1 MTVPLE
7 ARAIA
12 ASLIKRRHKKN
23 ISFFSVDVDTGV
35 SNDRYQNNN
44 NNNLTNVVKVNN
56 SEQLKDFIVSFL
68 EENSPPE
75 ASSSNADIINLERS
89 QFTTNDYWRNE
100 DYETETPQMNY
111 NDKEISLVESKALS
125 KLDQIRAKLSSFLQA
140 SQNDTS
146 QPKGFI
152 DDIENAGVDKSK
164 MRQAMDS
171 SEYDDDMIASY
182 GDGDGLQQQEET
194 QIVEVIHLEIT
205 KNSTT
210 FKLN

>member
-1 MTVPLE
+1 MD
-7 ARAIA
+7 A
-12 ASLIKRRHKKN
+12 
-23 ISFFSVDVDTGV
+23 DTGV
-35 SNDRYQNNN
+35 SNDRYQNSNN

-75 ASSSNADIINLERS
+75 ANNADIINLERS
-89 QFTTNDYWRNE
+89 SSQFTTHDYWPNE
-100 DYETETPQMNY
+100 NYETETPQMSNNY

-152 DDIENAGVDKSK
+152 DDLENAGNVESK

-182 GDGDGLQQQEET
+182 SEGDGLQQQEET
-194 QIVEVIHLEIT
+194 QIVEVIHLVIIGIFLQSYTPSDYFEM
-205 KNSTT
+205 K
-210 FKLN
+210 

>member
-1 MTVPLE
+1 MD
-7 ARAIA
+7 A
-12 ASLIKRRHKKN
+12 
-23 ISFFSVDVDTGV
+23 DTGV
-35 SNDRYQNNN
+35 SNDRYQNSNN

-75 ASSSNADIINLERS
+75 ANNADIINLERS
-89 QFTTNDYWRNE
+89 SSQFTTHDYWPNE
-100 DYETETPQMNY
+100 NYETETPQMSNNY

-152 DDIENAGVDKSK
+152 DDMENAGNVESK

-182 GDGDGLQQQEET
+182 SEGDGLQQQEET
-194 QIVEVIHLEIT
+194 QIVEVIYSIIT
-205 KNSTT
+205 ILS
-210 FKLN
+210 

>member
-1 MTVPLE
+1 M
-7 ARAIA
+7 
-12 ASLIKRRHKKN
+12 
-23 ISFFSVDVDTGV
+23 DVDTGV
-35 SNDRYQNNN
+35 SNDRYQNSNN

-75 ASSSNADIINLERS
+75 ANNADIINLERS
-89 QFTTNDYWRNE
+89 SSQFTTHDYWPNE
-100 DYETETPQMNY
+100 NYETETPQMSNNY

-152 DDIENAGVDKSK
+152 DDMENAGNVESK

-182 GDGDGLQQQEET
+182 SEGDGLQQQEET
-194 QIVEVIHLEIT
+194 QIVEVIIGIFYYNTIPLVIIL
-205 KNSTT
+205 K
-210 FKLN
+210 

>member
-1 MTVPLE
+1 M
-7 ARAIA
+7 
-12 ASLIKRRHKKN
+12 
-23 ISFFSVDVDTGV
+23 DVDTGV
-35 SNDRYQNNN
+35 SNDRYQNSNN

-75 ASSSNADIINLERS
+75 ANNADIINLERS
-89 QFTTNDYWRNE
+89 SSQFTTYDYWPNE
-100 DYETETPQMNY
+100 NYETETPQMSNNY

-152 DDIENAGVDKSK
+152 DDLENAGNVESK

-182 GDGDGLQQQEET
+182 SEGDGLQQQEET
-194 QIVEVIHLEIT
+194 QIVEVIHLVIIGIFYYNPIPPLIIL
-205 KNSTT
+205 K
-210 FKLN
+210 

>member
-1 MTVPLE
+1 MKKIKLE
-7 ARAIA
+7 ASRGVA
-12 ASLIKRRHKKN
+12 ASLINRRYKKN

-35 SNDRYQNNN
+35 SNDRYQNNNNNN

-75 ASSSNADIINLERS
+75 ASSNADIINLERS

-152 DDIENAGVDKSK
+152 DDMENAGVDKSK

-171 SEYDDDMIASY
+171 NDYDDDMMESY
-182 GDGDGLQQQEET
+182 GDVDGLQQQEET
-194 QIVEVIHLEIT
+194 QIVEVIHLVIT
-205 KNSTT
+205 
-210 FKLN
+210 